1 MPLCA
6 CTLLCERMGL
16 WRDKKK
22 KKKKK
27 SPRLI
32 RRIFLFL
39 KTSSGKKGGKGNVFM
54 REKKLFYT
62 DNVQSNGD
70 KSKLFFIRKNEE
82 GISNHRTNKHYLG
95 SISNTEKRSASSFY
109 ERLKRVK
116 DSFFFFLKREKNI
129 FDRLKEL
136 YGKESIWFIS
146 GYAKNIFCPNS
157 FYNIVGF
164 EQVKEID
171 TRKWTQTN
179 KINFDYLLQLKR
191 RIEQGGEIRKEN
203 EEKKRTNIIVNVYK
217 AKKYVIFY
225 KGRDQYNS
233 LRTDNTSNN
242 SNDFILCTYV
252 YLIFHIYDKEKKKLY
267 VCANGP
273 GVENGGETVIYEV
286 KEMEKDNFPKFL
298 SKNVGNKK
306 ILKNINI
313 VSLLRK
319 KGIFNSMVRD
329 PSCDELLNAHNY
341 TNRFNSYLKR
351 LLNMC
356 SNTEMSLKSTVNTK
370 ELQKDITFIFGKTN
384 FLFKKKTLLDFIKSF
399 FLKNDH
405 NKHLYEHMF
414 KNNKGYKFY
423 IQNDFV
429 HNSSYALTCTK
440 IAKNKIEKLFK
451 LISNTYNK
459 KGSYIDPFFTYCKIL
474 FQHFKNEYENKKR
487 KQYSDGEIYNERSVL
502 IHIGSDN
509 YAMDEDLLSQLKN
522 ANEALLFAISKH
534 FLNTLISCVH
544 L

>member
-1 MPLCA
+1 MSKLA
-6 CTLLCERMGL
+6 TNFTGL
-16 WRDKKK
+16 
-22 KKKKK
+22 
-27 SPRLI
+27 RLI
-32 RRIFLFL
+32 DPSAMQLFLFLFL
-39 KTSSGKKGGKGNVFM
+39 KNCSGKKGGKGNVFM

-62 DNVQSNGD
+62 DNVQSNAS
-70 KSKLFFIRKNEE
+70 KSKLFFVRRNEE
-82 GISNHRTNKHYLG
+82 GKSNHRTNKHYLG
-95 SISNTEKRSASSFY
+95 SISSKEKRNTSSFY

-116 DSFFFFLKREKNI
+116 DSFFFFFKREKNI
-129 FDRLKEL
+129 FDKLKEL

-164 EQVKEID
+164 EQIKEVD
-171 TRKWTQTN
+171 TRKWTQKN

-191 RIEQGGEIRKEN
+191 RIEQGGEIKKEN
-203 EEKKRTNIIVNVYK
+203 EEKKRKNIIVNVYK

-233 LRTDNTSNN
+233 LRTYNPSNN

-252 YLIFHIYDKEKKKLY
+252 YFLFHIYDKEKKKLY

-273 GVENGGETVIYEV
+273 NGTNVSGVENGGGNTIYEV
-286 KEMEKDNFPKFL
+286 KEVEKDNFPNVL
-298 SKNVGNKK
+298 GKNVGNKNM
-306 ILKNINI
+306 LKNINI

-319 KGIFNSMVRD
+319 KDIFNSMVRD
-329 PSCDELLNAHNY
+329 SSCDELLNVHNY
-341 TNRFNSYLKR
+341 TNKFNSYLKR
-351 LLNMC
+351 FFNMC
-356 SNTEMSLKSTVNTK
+356 SNTEISLKSTVNTK

-384 FLFKKKTLLDFIKSF
+384 FLLKKKTLLDFIKSF

-405 NKHLYEHMF
+405 DKHLYELMF

-451 LISNTYNK
+451 LITNTYNK
-459 KGSYIDPFFTYCKIL
+459 KDSTYIDPFFTYCKIL
-474 FQHFKNEYENKKR
+474 FQNFKKEYESKKR
-487 KQYSDGEIYNERSVL
+487 KQYSDGDINNERSIL

-509 YAMDEDLLSQLKN
+509 YAMDEDVSLFKN
-522 ANEALLFAISKH
+522 ANEALLSSESVVAS
-534 FLNTLISCVH
+534 NR
-544 L
+544 